1 MLKALSHVITLGPG
15 KDCCSTVLNKEYII
29 RSFPTALTTRTR
41 QPATTDFPPIW
52 MNLLLF
58 CCFPS
63 CWKKW
68 AYKRSGL
75 IKSMGWKK
83 SRESLNVFLVVCRPF
98 FVSILGFRCAFPPY
112 SDVLWRNEWCHAGFP
127 QVYTFCS
134 DLTLVQVASG
144 HLKSGHR
151 LSHGL

>member
-29 RSFPTALTTRTR
+29 RSFPIALTTRTR
-41 QPATTDFPPIW
+41 QPAITDFPPIL

-68 AYKRSGL
+68 AYKRSRL
-75 IKSMGWKK
+75 IKSMGWRK
-83 SRESLNVFLVVCRPF
+83 SRENLNVFLVVCRPF
-98 FVSILGFRCAFPPY
+98 FVSILGFRCFSTLQWRTVKKLLMSCRFPP
-112 SDVLWRNEWCHAGFP
+112 SH
-127 QVYTFCS
+127 FCS

-144 HLKSGHR
+144 HLKSGHH
-151 LSHGL
+151 LSHSL